1 MKARIVCEKCN
12 EEIKVIQIHF
22 TDIAF
27 SKNCTVVNSHNQH
40 PFLVEYDRE
49 YQSGNIDS
57 IVYNCKCGE
66 TVVYND
72 DNDFLSGFG
81 AIEGNI
87 DLPNLVDKSYGKF
100 RIEIF
105 NKSQAGVVVCLQ

>member
-1 MKARIVCEKCN
+1 MKARIICEKCN
-12 EEIKVIQIHF
+12 DEIKTLQIHF
-22 TDIAF
+22 SDIAF
-27 SKNCTVVNSHNQH
+27 SKECTVVNDHNSN

-49 YQSGNIDS
+49 YQSGKIDE
-57 IVYNCKCGE
+57 IIYNCKCGE

-87 DLPNLVDKSYGKF
+87 DLPCRKNKSYGKF

-105 NKSQAGVVVCLQ
+105 NKSKAGVVKCLQ